1 MRGVDVT
8 ITSSQTGGFTAAIF
22 LLLRRSRFVQYPAG
36 FVGIR
41 RDSFYRFKDL
51 YEKGGE
57 LALALLLAIA
67 RIARPSR
74 EQARDVVLRHFS
86 LHRLRQSRT
95 FHTLANGPKSGV
107 QLILV
112 HGGSPACG

>member
-1 MRGVDVT
+1 MAARSGRRRGSRQSDAT
-8 ITSSQTGGFTAAIF
+8 RTRKTAKPSSS
-22 LLLRRSRFVQYPAG
+22 RRSTAV
-36 FVGIR
+36 
-41 RDSFYRFKDL
+41 YRFKDL

-112 HGGSPACG
+112 HGGSP